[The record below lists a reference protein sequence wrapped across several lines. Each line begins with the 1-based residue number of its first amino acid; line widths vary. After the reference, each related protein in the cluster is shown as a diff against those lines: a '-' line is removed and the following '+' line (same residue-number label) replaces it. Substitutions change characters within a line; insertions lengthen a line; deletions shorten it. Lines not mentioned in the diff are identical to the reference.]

1 MNRFFLK
8 TVFGLGLSLLCAV
21 AEEETNLVAA
31 VAKDEDAGWESVFSE
46 SNQVPFHI
54 NLYIKDGLYYEIMES
69 GAYDADFYTS
79 ILSEKRRF
87 TGRLGAI
94 LHTDMALFH
103 HTGSLPPVDDGITVR
118 RFYVNTFGRGY
129 FISPMTYGLEFGIS
143 DGTFFF
149 KNGYAWF
156 HDIPYVES
164 AKLGFFKAPMSMESL
179 QSGSGTMMMERA
191 APVGAFSPQYL
202 FGLQLGGALKNQRS
216 TLYGGL
222 FADGANTD
230 EGDIS
235 QSYARLI
242 GRGTWL
248 ASGASDPSTNSI
260 LHLGASIS
268 QMFARDEGAR
278 YQARPE
284 SYLAPHLIDTDALAG
299 NSALG
304 YGLEAAWVEGPYSL
318 QSELL
323 GSFADDQAG
332 EDHHFFGA

>member
-1 MNRFFLK
+1 MKINILK
-8 TVFGLGLSLLCAV
+8 ITFWLGLSLLCAV
-21 AEEETNLVAA
+21 AEEETNLVATIS
-31 VAKDEDAGWESVFSE
+31 KDEDAGWESVFSE
-46 SNQVPFHI
+46 SNQIPFHI
-54 NLYIKDGLYYEIMES
+54 NLYTKEGLYYEVMES
-69 GAYDADFYTS
+69 GTYDAAFYTS
-79 ILSEKRRF
+79 IFSEERRF

-94 LHTDMALFH
+94 LHTDAAYFNGNG
-103 HTGSLPPVDDGITVR
+103 TLPSSDGGITVR

-129 FISPMTYGLEFGIS
+129 LLSPMTYGLEFGIS

-191 APVGAFSPQYL
+191 APVSAFSPQYL
-202 FGLQLGGALKNQRS
+202 FGLQLGGALKNQRA

-222 FADGANTD
+222 FTDGANTD
-230 EGDIS
+230 EGDVS
-235 QSYARLI
+235 QSDVRLI

-248 ASGASDPSTNSI
+248 VSGVDEKSTKPL
-260 LHLGASIS
+260 LHFGASIS
-268 QMFARDEGAR
+268 QMFTHHDGAR

-284 SYLAPHLIDTDALAG
+284 SYLAPLLIDTGALAG
-299 NSALG
+299 DSALG
-304 YGLEAAWVEGPYSL
+304 YGLESAWVKGALSL
-318 QSELL
+318 QGEML

-332 EDHHFFGA
+332 DDHHFFGA